1 MKLRYKMILL
11 FMSMIIILSV
21 ITGTYSISQ
30 MKSKIIASAQS
41 KLHSDLALT
50 RTLINSRYPGDWQL
64 IDGNLYKGDYLFNN
78 QFDFVDEI
86 GELTGDTVT
95 IFQQDTRIATNV
107 IQADGTRA
115 INTQI
120 SEEVGNI
127 VLKKGETYVGKANV
141 VGTWNQTVYEP
152 IIDSNR
158 NIIGILYVG
167 VPNTLYDKMANDFR
181 TNLILFITIGVLCFS
196 FLVWILCSKIFSPLT
211 TLETATQKMA
221 TGDLTTKV
229 EIASRDELRA
239 LASAFN
245 TLGERF
251 NKVLY
256 NISAASC
263 EVNTSSEQVSSS
275 SKSLSQG
282 ALEQASAIEELN
294 SRIQDI
300 CNQMQQNSNA
310 TQKVNALSEIVSTHA
325 LEGSK
330 NMSSLQNA
338 IHEINQTSH
347 DISKIVS
354 IIDNIAFQ
362 TNILSLNASVEA
374 AQSGKYGLGFAVVA
388 EEVRNLAIK
397 VSIAAKDTADLIKIS
412 LDKVDEGMKIV
423 DSNAKSLDLI
433 ISGIDDI
440 SSALNTIYIATKE
453 QSTNIKHVSLQISQV
468 AAITQNT
475 SAISEETLATSVEL
489 HGQAQALD
497 HQVQIFKL
505 A

>member
-1 MKLRYKMILL
+1 
-11 FMSMIIILSV
+11 MSMIIILSV

-50 RTLINSRYPGDWQL
+50 RTLINARYPGDWQL

-152 IIDSNR
+152 ITDSNR

-196 FLVWILCSKIFSPLT
+196 VLVWILCTKIFSPLT

-282 ALEQASAIEELN
+282 ALEQASAIEQLN

-310 TQKVNALSEIVSTHA
+310 TQKVNALY
-325 LEGSK
+325 
-330 NMSSLQNA
+330 
-338 IHEINQTSH
+338 EINQTSH

-374 AQSGKYGLGFAVVA
+374 EQSGKYGLGFAVVA

-475 SAISEETLATSVEL
+475 SAIFEETLATSVEL

-497 HQVQIFKL
+497 HQVQIFNL

>member
-50 RTLINSRYPGDWQL
+50 RTLINARYPGDWQL

-167 VPNTLYDKMANDFR
+167 VPNTLYDKMANDFH

-282 ALEQASAIEELN
+282 ALEQASAIEQLN

-310 TQKVNALSEIVSTHA
+310 TQKV
-325 LEGSK
+325 
-330 NMSSLQNA
+330 NA

-374 AQSGKYGLGFAVVA
+374 
-388 EEVRNLAIK
+388 E
-397 VSIAAKDTADLIKIS
+397 DTADLIKIS

-497 HQVQIFKL
+497 HQVQIFNL

>member
-1 MKLRYKMILL
+1 
-11 FMSMIIILSV
+11 MSMIIILSV

-310 TQKVNALSEIVSTHA
+310 TQKVNA
-325 LEGSK
+325 
-330 NMSSLQNA
+330 

-453 QSTNIKHVSLQISQV
+453 QSTNIEHVSLQISQV

>member
-1 MKLRYKMILL
+1 MQNIMKLRYKMILL

-50 RTLINSRYPGDWQL
+50 RTLINARYPGDWQL

-152 IIDSNR
+152 IIDSNH

-282 ALEQASAIEELN
+282 ALEQ
-294 SRIQDI
+294 
-300 CNQMQQNSNA
+300 
-310 TQKVNALSEIVSTHA
+310 
-325 LEGSK
+325 
-330 NMSSLQNA
+330 
-338 IHEINQTSH
+338 
-347 DISKIVS
+347 VS